1 MTTQPWMQI
10 MSTLVCFGPSQPKFQ
25 RARLL
30 SQPCAARHQS
40 QAQVPMGFRDQLQLS
55 VSGVFWPQF
64 HRELYL
70 MVGRPFIYWDY
81 FSGICCEIFHEID
94 GIIEL
99 GSKQRQRLRVHIGR
113 MFLFDFEGI
122 LVSCLLPGGLNL
134 FSCAVE
140 DISRLIVSKQ
150 LGSPVS
156 QRQHCLLS
164 VSTTQRG

>member
-1 MTTQPWMQI
+1 
-10 MSTLVCFGPSQPKFQ
+10 
-25 RARLL
+25 
-30 SQPCAARHQS
+30 
-40 QAQVPMGFRDQLQLS
+40 
-55 VSGVFWPQF
+55 
-64 HRELYL
+64 